1 MSGDREPPNA
11 SGADQIAHD
20 VNNLLSAIAAASDA
34 VLSRAVIDPE
44 TRADLVLI
52 RVSARRAGTKLRRLL
67 RHGAQRDEPPSL
79 HPRCI
84 DLVIQEIANTIRHV
98 AGPAI
103 RLEID
108 LGTPDRLALLDVD
121 ALHDAL
127 LNLVANARDAMPDGG
142 VVTLRTELAALRQP
156 MAAAPDAVP
165 AGHYVCIELSDHGPG
180 LAPDLWSKV
189 FEPYVTTKGSNHGGG
204 LGLPAVKEVMRRHAG
219 AVTLDSRPGGGTRV
233 RMFVPVLS
241 KSRRQPDGRLILL
254 VEDEPALCRLMV
266 QALSGQGW
274 RVAAAASGEAL
285 LRLPLLAAPSAET
298 PSAETPSAETPAL
311 LISDLALAGLDGL
324 ALLHGVRRIFPDL
337 PAILLS
343 GYGRAYLPTG
353 SPGVAFLHKPFGM
366 AELSEL
372 VASVADQGIGESDG
386 FFYCSNPAGAGS
398 NMRPTND

>member
-1 MSGDREPPNA
+1 MSVDGEPPDV
-11 SGADQIAHD
+11 SGPDQIAHD
-20 VNNLLSAIAAASDA
+20 VNNLLAAITAAADA
-34 VLSRAVIDPE
+34 ALARAAIEPA
-44 TRADLVLI
+44 TRADLLLI
-52 RVSARRAGTKLRRLL
+52 HASARRAGTKLRRLL
-67 RHGAQRDEPPSL
+67 RHAAPRDAPPAL
-79 HPRCI
+79 HPHCI
-84 DLVIQEIANTIRHV
+84 DLAIQEIADTIRHV

-103 RLEID
+103 RLEIE

-156 MAAAPDAVP
+156 MAAVPDAVP
-165 AGHYVCIELSDHGPG
+165 AGQYVCIELNDHGPG
-180 LAPDLWSKV
+180 LAPELWSKV
-189 FEPYVTTKGSNHGGG
+189 FEPYVTSKGSDHGSG

-219 AVTLDSRPGGGTRV
+219 AVTLDSRSGGGTRV
-233 RMFVPVLS
+233 RLFIPVLS
-241 KSRRQPDGRLILL
+241 KPRRQPDGRLILL
-254 VEDEPALCRLMV
+254 VEDEPALCRLME

-285 LRLPLLAAPSAET
+285 LRLPLLAAQPTET
-298 PSAETPSAETPAL
+298 QPANRPAL

-324 ALLHGVRRIFPDL
+324 ALLHGVRRRFPDL

-353 SPGVAFLHKPFGM
+353 SPRAAFLHKPFGM
-366 AELSEL
+366 AELLEL
-372 VASVADQGIGESDG
+372 VASVADQGVADQGLGELDG
-386 FFYCSNPAGAGS
+386 FFYCSDPAGAGS